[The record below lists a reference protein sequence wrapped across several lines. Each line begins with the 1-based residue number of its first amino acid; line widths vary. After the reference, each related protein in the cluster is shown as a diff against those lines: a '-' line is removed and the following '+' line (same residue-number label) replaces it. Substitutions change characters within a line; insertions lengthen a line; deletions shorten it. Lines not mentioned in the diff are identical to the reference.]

1 MIGKLENISVFILSE
16 IAIKVIGL
24 VVSFLIIFNCVFSPV
39 LTNITAN
46 DISTFSDIQKDV
58 FSAVF
63 FVANKIEKINFSL
76 TSKIVAD
83 KTKTS
88 DSKKEENKSLP
99 CKVNDFIIISSQ
111 IQNETIKMQYGSNG
125 SVVTCNDLLYDY
137 GKLSTGFYIFYDKI
151 FYISNIILLFYASI
165 KKLYDNILNLS
176 INRINPA
183 FMHI

>member
-1 MIGKLENISVFILSE
+1 MIGKIKNISMFALSE

-24 VVSFLIIFNCVFSPV
+24 VVAFLIILNCVFSPV

-83 KTKTS
+83 ATKKS
-88 DSKKEENKSLP
+88 DSQKKENKSLP
-99 CKVNDFIIISSQ
+99 CKVNDFIITSLQ
-111 IQNETIKMQYGSNG
+111 IQNETVKMQYGNNG
-125 SVVTCNDLLYDY
+125 SIVTYNDLLCDY
-137 GKLSTGFYIFYDKI
+137 GKLSTGFYAFYDRS
-151 FYISNIILLFYASI
+151 FCLSSIIVLFYASI
-165 KKLYDNILNLS
+165 KKLYDNILNLN
-176 INRINPA
+176 INRIDPA